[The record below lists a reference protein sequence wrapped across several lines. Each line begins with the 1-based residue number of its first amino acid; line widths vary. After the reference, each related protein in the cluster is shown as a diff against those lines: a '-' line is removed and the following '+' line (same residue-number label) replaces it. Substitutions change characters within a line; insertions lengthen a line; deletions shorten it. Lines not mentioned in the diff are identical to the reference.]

1 MSNLIECID
10 CGKQVSK
17 RATTCPNCGAP
28 VKLTVAEIEKPKK
41 SYVQIEQ
48 EKLEA
53 KLGTKKKSIEI
64 HKVEKK
70 DPNRNLIIV
79 IVSIAAFFFL
89 IWATT
94 TDAGKKLWNSDY
106 RECRV
111 YLKQPFCE

>member
-10 CGKQVSK
+10 CGHQVSK
-17 RATTCPNCGAP
+17 RAETCPKCGAP
-28 VKLTVAEIEKPKK
+28 VDDGSAKYFEKDFKAPRINK
-41 SYVQIEQ
+41 
-48 EKLEA
+48 
-53 KLGTKKKSIEI
+53 
-64 HKVEKK
+64 KK
-70 DPNRNLIIV
+70 DPNQKLIIV

-111 YLKQPFCE
+111 YFKQSFCE